1 MNSLNILFKN
11 LMMACLLNLSPDN
24 KRIQLVKMNSTS
36 CTMSL
41 DEVMSKDAGEWKLP
55 IEAGK
60 GAKNEMQ
67 EYHHHI
73 AVKIK
78 GNRFTLFYHFKYFTT
93 KFMLK
98 YKFEI

>member
-1 MNSLNILFKN
+1 MMSYSLNFS
-11 LMMACLLNLSPDN
+11 ADN
-24 KRIQLVKMNSTS
+24 KRIQLLKTNSTS

-41 DEVMSKDAGEWKLP
+41 DEVMSKDAGEWKLL

-73 AVKIK
+73 AVNIK
-78 GNRFTLFYHFKYFTT
+78 GNSFTLFYHFKHFTT
-93 KFMLK
+93 YL
-98 YKFEI
+98 